1 MKVSSRG
8 VSFSGLLPWS
18 FVHDCFTPRTL
29 ALAPRIHDVAGV
41 HTELWIAPA
50 EFLSQRP
57 SCIGQWRTV
66 AGKAMP
72 VRPQPCGMVAKVT
85 AVCELMVAIAAAGH
99 GE

>member
-41 HTELWIAPA
+41 HTELWTAPA

-72 VRPQPCGMVAKVT
+72 VRPQPCGIHYVTIVAVLATKLV
-85 AVCELMVAIAAAGH
+85 
-99 GE
+99 